1 MKRIEL
7 TMTEQEKYQII
18 KSLVDH
24 DGNKNRAAVQ
34 LGCTRRNINRLIKKY
49 QQEGKNA
56 FVHGNK
62 GRTPAHAIT
71 KEMKTQILAL
81 YNNKYWDATFSYACE
96 LLEKHDQIS
105 ISPTTL
111 SKILYDEFIL
121 SPRSTKKTKRFLSTK
136 LKNMLKNA
144 SSKRELD
151 HIHET
156 IVAIEDAHSRRSR
169 CAYFGEMLQM
179 DASVH
184 EWFGG
189 VKTHLHIAIDDSTG
203 NILGA
208 YFDTQET
215 LNGYYH
221 VLYQILTTYGIP
233 AMFYTDRR
241 TVFEYKKKNSQK
253 IENDTFTQFSYACH
267 QLGVEIKTTSIP
279 QAKGRV
285 ERAFQT
291 LQQRLPI
298 ALRLAGI
305 HSLSEA
311 NAFLNS
317 YIKEHNAKFAL
328 TINHNKSVFVA
339 QPELS
344 SIQQILAVLTPRVV
358 DSGHCIKF
366 QNHHYKTMDDFG
378 YQVHYHRGT
387 KGLVIKTFDD
397 QLFFSTN
404 DKVYALEL
412 LADHEKCSRNFDFE
426 TPKEKPKKRNI
437 PSSKHPWRN
446 SNFLKF
452 KDTRIPV

>member
-397 QLFFSTN
+397 QLFLVRMIRFMRWN
-404 DKVYALEL
+404 CWPIVKNALETLTLKL
-412 LADHEKCSRNFDFE
+412 LKKNLKKE
-426 TPKEKPKKRNI
+426 TYLRPNI
-437 PSSKHPWRN
+437 LGEIQT
-446 SNFLKF
+446 F
-452 KDTRIPV
+452 